1 MFNFCEY
8 MQEKGSSENHQV
20 NNLKVVIEFARYF
33 GPITFHDVK
42 TREQIINFLNSKIK
56 TQDVDPQRKMDNYM

>member
-1 MFNFCEY
+1 

-20 NNLKVVIEFARYF
+20 NNPKVVIEFARYF

-42 TREQIINFLNSKIK
+42 QGNR
-56 TQDVDPQRKMDNYM
+56 